1 MDFLESMMKKIG
13 FVREKK
19 ADKEIVEKPIKPKID
34 LGVCVPIHAMKKKET
49 KKIKF
54 SIAQN
59 EESPF
64 DKIRKEYEKDK
75 AEFNKEVREI
85 TDQEPS
91 EPFDYAPELGVES
104 IEQKPIQA
112 KSPFGKVVF
121 GKQND
126 SDGSKESTD
135 ELDVASKKMVEGYVP
150 RFSATARQKLGMEEK
165 PAAPV
170 SNSYAQFE
178 VTGVYSG
185 VETMISGI
193 VRCGK
198 LTKRMSAQVGKNNLR
213 ISDIKKSFVSVGEIN
228 EGESGTI
235 FTRGGAGIIRNGD
248 VIEFA

>member
-19 ADKEIVEKPIKPKID
+19 AEKEIVEKSVKPKID
-34 LGVCVPIHAMKKKET
+34 LGVCVPIHAVKKGKDV

-54 SIAQN
+54 SIPQN

-64 DKIRKEYEKDK
+64 DKIRKAYEKDK
-75 AEFNKEVREI
+75 SDFSKEVRDI
-85 TDQEPS
+85 TEQEPA

-104 IEQKPIQA
+104 IERKKPISFENA
-112 KSPFGKVVF
+112 YPKST
-121 GKQND
+121 D
-126 SDGSKESTD
+126 EESTD
-135 ELDVASKKMVEGYVP
+135 ELDIAGKKMTDGYVP

-165 PAAPV
+165 PIAPV

-178 VTGVYSG
+178 ITGIYSG
-185 VETMISGI
+185 GAETMISGI

-198 LTKRMSAQVGKNNLR
+198 LTKRMSAQVGKNSLR

-235 FTRGGAGIIRNGD
+235 FTRGSAGIIRNGD